1 MDSAIILLV
10 EDNED
15 DAILLQYTLQN
26 AGLNNPVHL
35 VNSAER
41 AMEYL
46 TGSGDY
52 TDRTLYPMPS
62 VVFLDLTLPG
72 RPGHD
77 LLAWM
82 SSNEGLQH
90 IPRVVL
96 TGSDDPEDLK
106 RAYEFG
112 ANCYLRKPLTLE
124 QLTGPSR
131 NLRRLLTNQPESAFR

>member
-1 MDSAIILLV
+1 MDSAVILLV

-15 DAILLQYTLQN
+15 DAILLQCTLQN
-26 AGLNNPVHL
+26 AGLNNPVHV

-52 TDRTLYPMPS
+52 TDRALYPVPS
-62 VVFLDLTLPG
+62 VVLLDLTLPG

-77 LLAWM
+77 LLAWL
-82 SSNEGLQH
+82 SSTEGLRH

-96 TGSDDPEDLK
+96 TGSDNPEDLR

-131 NLRRLLTNQPESAFR
+131 NLRRLLANQPESVLH